1 MAIEGGQFR
10 RSDRLYC
17 SALRTFVGN
26 SGYWFTGLNPSK
38 DRPPGDIQKKS
49 WTIPQI
55 RCRILFVFQGHQ
67 SAAAYS
73 RTHGGV
79 GSYSTGARSGP
90 ETVGA
95 VRGREAALTG
105 EGRTPAQGE

>member
-1 MAIEGGQFR
+1 MLFLSSFNAIPFIR
-10 RSDRLYC
+10 ISHWSIAR
-17 SALRTFVGN
+17 
-26 SGYWFTGLNPSK
+26 YWFTGLNPSK